1 LPTRRSSDLLLQVSG
16 RPPKADEKII
26 KQAQDLQGEY
36 HFETYV
42 SLSCTKCPEVVHAL
56 NMLSVLNPNV
66 THTMIDGAALQEEAK
81 DVMGVPSV
89 FLNGEAFGD
98 GRMTAA
104 EILTK
109 QGSAPDASEL
119 EGKDPFD
126 VLVVGGGP
134 AGASAAIYAA
144 RKGIRTGIAADRI
157 GGQVLDTAGIE
168 NYISVPKTEGPRYA
182 ADLEQHINDY

>member
-1 LPTRRSSDLLLQVSG
+1 
-16 RPPKADEKII
+16 
-26 KQAQDLQGEY
+26 
-36 HFETYV
+36 
-42 SLSCTKCPEVVHAL
+42 LSCTKCPEVVQAL

-66 THTMIDGAALQEEAK
+66 THTMIDGAAFQEEAK

-98 GRMTAA
+98 GLMNAE
-104 EILTK
+104 EILAK
-109 QGSAPDASEL
+109 LGSGPDASEL

-134 AGASAAIYAA
+134 ARASAAIYAA

-168 NYISVPKTEGPRYA
+168 NYISVPKTEWPRYA
-182 ADLEQHINDY
+182 AELEHHINDHDLDLMTFETAKLLEK

>member
-1 LPTRRSSDLLLQVSG
+1 
-16 RPPKADEKII
+16 

-36 HFETYV
+36 HFEKYV
-42 SLSCTKCPEVVHAL
+42 SLSCTKCPEVVQAL
-56 NMLSVLNPNV
+56 SMLSVLNPNV
-66 THTMIDGAALQEEAK
+66 THTMIDGAAFQEDAK

-98 GRMTAA
+98 GRMKAE
-104 EILTK
+104 EILAK
-109 QGSAPDASEL
+109 LRSGPDASEL

-144 RKGIRTGIAADRI
+144 RKGIPTGIAADRI

-168 NYISVPKTEGPRYA
+168 NYIS
-182 ADLEQHINDY
+182 

>member
-1 LPTRRSSDLLLQVSG
+1 
-16 RPPKADEKII
+16 
-26 KQAQDLQGEY
+26 
-36 HFETYV
+36 
-42 SLSCTKCPEVVHAL
+42 CPEVVQAL

-66 THTMIDGAALQEEAK
+66 THTMIDGAAFQEEAK

-98 GRMTAA
+98 GLMNAE
-104 EILTK
+104 EILAK
-109 QGSAPDASEL
+109 LGSGQDASEL

-144 RKGIRTGIAADRI
+144 RKLIRTGIAGDRI
-157 GGQVLDTAGIE
+157 AGQVLDTAGIE
-168 NYISVPKTEGPRYA
+168 SYISDPKTAGQRYSS
-182 ADLEQHINDY
+182 DI

>member
-1 LPTRRSSDLLLQVSG
+1 SG
-16 RPPKADEKII
+16 RPQKADGIII

-42 SLSCTKCPEVVHAL
+42 SLSCTKCPEVVQSL
-56 NMLSVLNPNV
+56 NMISVLNPNV
-66 THTMIDGAALQEEAK
+66 THTLIAEAALQEEAK

-89 FLNGEAFGD
+89 FLNGEAFGY
-98 GRMTAA
+98 GLMNAE
-104 EILTK
+104 EILDK
-109 QGSAPDASEL
+109 LGSGPDASKL

-134 AGASAAIYAA
+134 AGASAASYAA

-168 NYISVPKTEGPRYA
+168 NYISVPKT
-182 ADLEQHINDY
+182 